1 MFVAPSERQSCTPP
15 KVGPMSSYR
24 GFFRRRLIA
33 VFAGL
38 LVGVLGI
45 ILAACGTGP
54 TGPQG
59 NPGANAL
66 VSTSQEQPGANCPNG
81 GTKIETG
88 LDANGNGVLDPSEVN
103 AQATTYVCNGSG
115 TSGQASLVST
125 TPEPSGT
132 NCQFGGVR
140 VDSGVDKNNDGKL
153 DTSEITNTTYMCNT
167 APSGTLSVTKGIA
180 INVKSGGVST
190 NTTGPVTVRFTLKD
204 SNGYPVDIKGVYSI
218 NQAIQPRFALAYYTK
233 DSNGNVSPLKVL
245 TQSTSAAAD
254 GGTTAPQPT
263 MYNPLGTAAGQGT
276 ITENGMGAGDYT
288 YSFPTTATSPGAVA
302 VQYDPAKLSENHVV
316 WILSS
321 RQTDMVYPTN
331 GKTFYT
337 DNFPY
342 YFIPAGG
349 TATPRQIV
357 ANANCQ
363 KCHDNFR
370 LEVNTSD
377 EFVQHGGQRIN
388 GELCNVCHNPDRY
401 SNPSADSKVF
411 IHRIHNGEH
420 IQPANLFHGIS
431 ATFPQDVRNCD
442 VCHKNALQGQQD
454 LLNPSRAACGSCH
467 DYVDFTGQNGLP
479 TCGANGV
486 AIGDAGLPIPC
497 GHVGGAQSDD
507 TQCTLCHKTTT
518 HLHYAKDTP
527 AAWPVAPPDPNNSK
541 LVDGGNNNTNAG
553 YLAQGGWVPPG
564 AAQINYV
571 LKSVQTWSDTSNDAG
586 PAVTRPSITFK
597 LQMTAY
603 GSDAGASDIVFNSPS
618 DAGTVE
624 LMPNF
629 VGSPSVYFAWAV
641 PQDGIA
647 APADFNASG
656 SVWIKDALNAKA
668 KTGVLTGPDTSGY
681 YTIQATNIVI
691 PTGSTMLTGGVGYT
705 YALSTTQPLTETDLT
720 QFPYTAATSQGG
732 LVMTAP
738 DVSMVAKGFTA
749 RRAIIDNNQCKDC
762 HGILGVTPTF
772 HAGQRNDGATCS
784 FCHNP
789 NRTSSGWSAS
799 SKYYI
804 HAIHGGRNRKVDF
817 TWHSTNPTS
826 GFWDVE
832 FPSPLNDCKVC
843 HAPNTYDFTAT
854 ASLAAVPN
862 MPLTAVGTG
871 KYDSNPLT
879 NPTGFFSISPYVDG
893 TNTTDYGAGFS
904 ANASTGAV
912 TQGAGTNL
920 VISQITT
927 ACSACHD
934 APTDIAHMK
943 ANGGTFYDTRQN
955 AMSGPGEQCLI
966 CHGPGRVAAVGE
978 VHLQ

>member
-1 MFVAPSERQSCTPP
+1 
-15 KVGPMSSYR
+15 MSSYR
-24 GFFRRRLIA
+24 GFVRRRLIA

-88 LDANGNGVLDPSEVN
+88 LDNNGNGVLDPSEVN
-103 AQATTYVCNGSG
+103 AQATTYVCNGTG
-115 TSGQASLVST
+115 TNGGASLVST

-167 APSGTLSVTKGIA
+167 APSGTLSVSKGIA

-190 NTTGPVTVRFTLKD
+190 NTTGPITVRFTLKD
-204 SNGYPVDIKGVYSI
+204 SNGYPVDVNGVYSI
-218 NQAIQPRFALAYYTK
+218 NQAIQPKFALAYYTK
-233 DSNGNVSPLKVL
+233 DGNGNVSPLKVY
-245 TQSTSAAAD
+245 TQSTSANKAD
-254 GGTTAPQPT
+254 GGVTAPQPT

-288 YSFPTTATSPGAVA
+288 YSFPTTATNPGAIA

-411 IHRIHNGEH
+411 IHRIHGASH
-420 IQPANLFHGIS
+420 IQPANWFHGIE

-442 VCHKNALQGQQD
+442 ICHKGAAQGQQD

-486 AIGDAGLPIPC
+486 AIGDAGLPIAC

-527 AAWPVAPPDPNNSK
+527 AAWPVAPPDPNNGK
-541 LVDGGNNNTNAG
+541 LVDGGNNYTNAA
-553 YLAQGGWVPPG
+553 YMAQGGWVPPG

-571 LKSVQTWSDTSNDAG
+571 IKSVQTWNDTNAG
-586 PAVTRPSITFK
+586 VKRPSITFK
-597 LQMTAY
+597 LQKTAY
-603 GSDAGASDIVFNSPS
+603 GSDAGAQDIVFNTVG

-624 LMPNF
+624 LMQGF
-629 VGSPSVYFAWAV
+629 VGAPSVYFAFAV
-641 PQDGIA
+641 PQDGVTT
-647 APADFNASG
+647 PADFNANAG
-656 SVWIKDALNAKA
+656 VYIKDALNGKPN
-668 KTGVLTGPDTSGY
+668 TGTLTGPDTSGY
-681 YTIQATNIVI
+681 YTLQASNIVV
-691 PTGSTMLTGGVGYT
+691 PGNATMLTGGVGYT
-705 YALSTTQPLTETDLT
+705 YALSSTQPLTETDIT
-720 QFPYTAATSQGG
+720 QFPYTASNMQGG
-732 LVMTAP
+732 LIMNAP
-738 DVSMVAKGFTA
+738 NVSMAATGFTA
-749 RRAIIDNNQCKDC
+749 RRSIIDNNNCKDC
-762 HGILGVTPTF
+762 HGVLGVSPNF
-772 HAGQRNDGATCS
+772 HAGQRNDGATCA
-784 FCHNP
+784 FCHDP
-789 NRTSSGWSAS
+789 NKTSSGWAAS

-804 HAIHGGRNRKVDF
+804 HAIHGARNRTVNF
-817 TWHSTNPTS
+817 TWNAESAS
-826 GFWDVE
+826 DGFYNTE

-843 HAPNTYDFTAT
+843 HMPNTYDFTAP

-862 MPLTAVGTG
+862 MQVTAVGTG
-871 KYDSNPLT
+871 TYNPASAT
-879 NPTGFFSISPYVDG
+879 AYMFSPYVTADG
-893 TNTTDYGAGFS
+893 VTSYGSGFS
-904 ANASTGAV
+904 FSATTGVA
-912 TQGAGTNL
+912 TQGAGSNL
-920 VISQITT
+920 VISQITA

-934 APTDIAHMK
+934 KPTDIAHMQ
-943 ANGGTFYDTRQN
+943 ANGGHFYDTRAN
-955 AMSGPGEQCLI
+955 TLSSPGEQCLI
-966 CHGPGRVAAVGE
+966 CHGPGRVAAIGE